1 MFKYKLDYM
10 IQLEKNF
17 IDSIKHKIPIDNI
30 KFLSFNN
37 KNIENNSNY
46 YILKPKGKKSF
57 VWFTYFEKE
66 ILCILIILNDNNV
79 LHDSNLYYKLDVNY
93 NIQLCYNN
101 TFMQC
106 ILIKNNSMN
115 TIIIDN
121 ILNYNIHNNIIN
133 NNTYLHKIE
142 SKLFLYN
149 IVIKQISN
157 SKTNKFYLP
166 IIENNLDSLY
176 NKIYNTNYN
185 LYCISIYSKTKYL
198 GNFIFNDSITFT
210 SNIKANFY
218 IEPNI
223 EQDIYSMYI
232 IDINSNYIFYDHL
245 LINSYKLSVF
255 MNNIFRKIKENKN
268 LDLLEESDLEDEF
281 QDISKDKFVNINKKE
296 IIECVYNYKFKKWIP
311 EKIVSQGKVINKQ
324 ELLILLNKKFNNNNN
339 FNNNNFNNNN
349 FKKKNYSRHNYKK
362 N

>member
-79 LHDSNLYYKLDVNY
+79 LHDSNLYYKLDVSY

-142 SKLFLYN
+142 NKLFLYN

-176 NKIYNTNYN
+176 NKIYNTNYS
-185 LYCISIYSKTKYL
+185 LYCISIYSNNNYL
-198 GNFIFNDSITFT
+198 GNFIFNDFVTFK

-218 IEPNI
+218 IEANI
-223 EQDIYSMYI
+223 EPDIYSMYI
-232 IDINSNYIFYDHL
+232 IDNNSNYIFYDNL

-268 LDLLEESDLEDEF
+268 LDLLEESDSEDEF

-311 EKIVSQGKVINKQ
+311 EKIASQGKVINKQ
-324 ELLILLNKKFNNNNN
+324 ELLILLNKKFNNNN
-339 FNNNNFNNNN
+339 FNNNN
-349 FKKKNYSRHNYKK
+349 FKNKNYSRHNYKK